1 MGAALVGGLPG
12 AGANI
17 RTIVN
22 IEAGGRTR
30 LSGVIHGLFLLA
42 VLLGLSSLVQYI
54 PHAVLAGILVGA
66 GLGCIDFRGFS
77 HIRKVPRSDAAVLL
91 VVLGLT
97 VFSGLI
103 VAVAVGLI
111 MASLIFMKNVADIS
125 ERQTALSPL
134 ADEPWADEI
143 DVPVAYRDRLLVKH
157 VEGPL
162 FFGFARGF
170 LRIAARAAGGRL
182 LVLRMDR
189 VSLMD
194 QSGAYALQDALV
206 DLKSEGMRIIVVGLP
221 VAQRDILE
229 AICVIPELVS
239 REDLFADFTELKA
252 ALPKV
257 LAEIGATEQTV
268 GSKNRKPS

>member
-1 MGAALVGGLPG
+1 
-12 AGANI
+12 
-17 RTIVN
+17 
-22 IEAGGRTR
+22 
-30 LSGVIHGLFLLA
+30 
-42 VLLGLSSLVQYI
+42 VLI
-54 PHAVLAGILVGA
+54 
-66 GLGCIDFRGFS
+66 
-77 HIRKVPRSDAAVLL
+77 

-111 MASLIFMKNVADIS
+111 MASFIFMKNVADIS
-125 ERQTALSPL
+125 ERQTKLSPL

-143 DVPVAYRDRLLVKH
+143 DVPAVYRDRLLVKH

-170 LRIAARAAGGRL
+170 LNIAARAAGGRL

-189 VSLMD
+189 VHLMD
-194 QSGAYALQDALV
+194 QSWAYALQDALV
-206 DLKSEGMRIIVVGLP
+206 DLKSSGMRVILVGLP

-229 AICVIPELVS
+229 AIHVIPELVPT
-239 REDLFADFTELKA
+239 EDLFADFTELKT

-257 LAEIGATEQTV
+257 LAEIGAT
-268 GSKNRKPS
+268 